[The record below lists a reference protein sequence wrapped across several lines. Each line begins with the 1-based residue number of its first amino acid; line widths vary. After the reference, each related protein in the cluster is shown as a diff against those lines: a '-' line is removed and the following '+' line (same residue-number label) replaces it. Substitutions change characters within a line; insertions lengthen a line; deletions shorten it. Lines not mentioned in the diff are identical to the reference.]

1 MFSVLK
7 MLKRKR
13 IISLWQLSYDERI
26 KLISFI
32 LYSLGKR
39 SKRLKTLQK
48 IIAKKLEVEVPLHSL
63 SVLLTMLKDL
73 GIAFKVSKTRWKVK
87 ESLSEEDLLKLFQ
100 LSIVR
105 EEEIPYEIYRV
116 LIHRL
121 RNIRK
126 FDFFLERYPFNNKL
140 AEKSVQTA
148 GEGV

>member
-7 MLKRKR
+7 MLKRKKV
-13 IISLWQLSYDERI
+13 ISLWQLSYDERI

-105 EEEIPYEIYRV
+105 EEEIPYDIYRV
-116 LIHRL
+116 LVWRMRNLKQSELIYQILL
-121 RNIRK
+121 RNWEIENR
-126 FDFFLERYPFNNKL
+126 E
-140 AEKSVQTA
+140 S
-148 GEGV
+148 

>member
-1 MFSVLK
+1 MFSVSKMLK

-39 SKRLKTLQK
+39 GKRIKTLQK

-105 EEEIPYEIYRV
+105 EEEIPYDIYRV
-116 LIHRL
+116 LVWRMRNLKQSELIYQILL
-121 RNIRK
+121 RNWEIENR
-126 FDFFLERYPFNNKL
+126 E
-140 AEKSVQTA
+140 S
-148 GEGV
+148 

>member
-1 MFSVLK
+1 MLK
-7 MLKRKR
+7 MLKRKKV
-13 IISLWQLSYDERI
+13 ISLWQLSYDERI

-39 SKRLKTLQK
+39 GKRLKTLQK

-63 SVLLTMLKDL
+63 SALLIMLKDL

-105 EEEIPYEIYRV
+105 EEEIPYDIYRV
-116 LIHRL
+116 LVHRL
-121 RNIRK
+121 RNLKQSELIYQILFR
-126 FDFFLERYPFNNKL
+126 DLEMKKL
-140 AEKSVQTA
+140 K
-148 GEGV
+148 GEEV

>member
-7 MLKRKR
+7 MLKRKKV
-13 IISLWQLSYDERI
+13 ISLWQLSYDERI

-39 SKRLKTLQK
+39 GKRLKTLQK

-87 ESLSEEDLLKLFQ
+87 ESLGEEDLLKLFQ

-105 EEEIPYEIYRV
+105 EEEIPYDIYRV
-116 LIHRL
+116 LVHRL
-121 RNIRK
+121 RNLKHSELFYHIL
-126 FDFFLERYPFNNKL
+126 FENCGIEKL
-140 AEKSVQTA
+140 REKEVYS
-148 GEGV
+148 